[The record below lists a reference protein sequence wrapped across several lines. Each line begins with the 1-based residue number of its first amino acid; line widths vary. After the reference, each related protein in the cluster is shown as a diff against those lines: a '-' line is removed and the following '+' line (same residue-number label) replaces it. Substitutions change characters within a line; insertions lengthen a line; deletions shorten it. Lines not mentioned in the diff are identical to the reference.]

1 MQRKVNFSE
10 GSFHRPKQQKSDE
23 RKEGG
28 LRNRRKVFE
37 LAKWPKYELI
47 HFFFRS
53 NSSKKFKL
61 VHRSNFQR
69 SPFLKMAPLH
79 LLYSTLRNKAKCRV
93 DSVVRSNTCFFP
105 GIMDS
110 WYSLRASKTL
120 YGNIVVVSS
129 LYHASNRTQVLGSSS
144 DVV

>member
-1 MQRKVNFSE
+1 MFITTHLQRKVNFSE

-61 VHRSNFQR
+61 VHRR
-69 SPFLKMAPLH
+69 SKQLPAKSILKDGAVTFALF
-79 LLYSTLRNKAKCRV
+79 
-93 DSVVRSNTCFFP
+93 DS
-105 GIMDS
+105 
-110 WYSLRASKTL
+110 
-120 YGNIVVVSS
+120 
-129 LYHASNRTQVLGSSS
+129 
-144 DVV
+144 